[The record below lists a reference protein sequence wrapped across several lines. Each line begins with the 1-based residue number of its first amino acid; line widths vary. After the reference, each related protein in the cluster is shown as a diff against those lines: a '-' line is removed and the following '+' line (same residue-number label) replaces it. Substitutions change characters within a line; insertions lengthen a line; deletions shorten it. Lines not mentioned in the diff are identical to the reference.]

1 MKSTGEPPLALK
13 MKATDTDN
21 PAVLDSKRRTYAM
34 LGEFTN
40 VDSLLAACRAVRKAG
55 YTRWD
60 AHSPFPIHG
69 IDSAMGTRQT
79 ILPWLVL
86 GAGLGG
92 ALLGIAL
99 PWYTNAVEYPYYISG
114 KPLMSTPAFV
124 PVIFELAVLFS
135 ALTAV
140 FGMILLNGMPMLYN
154 PLLSSERFRRVT
166 SDRFFVVIGA
176 DDRLYDAQATE
187 TLLRSLGA
195 VHVETVED

>member
-1 MKSTGEPPLALK
+1 MMMAT
-13 MKATDTDN
+13 KAHN
-21 PAVLDSKRRTYAM
+21 PAVPDSKPRTYAM
-34 LGEFTN
+34 LGEFTS
-40 VDSLLAACRAVRKAG
+40 VDALLAACRSVRKAG

-69 IDSAMGTRQT
+69 IDSAMGTKQT

-92 ALLGIAL
+92 LLVGIVL
-99 PWYTNAVEYPYYISG
+99 PWDTNAVEYPYYISG

-154 PLLSSERFRRVT
+154 PLMNSERFRRVT
-166 SDRFFVVIGA
+166 SDRFFIVISA
-176 DDRLYDAQATE
+176 DDEQYDAQATE
-187 TLLRSLGA
+187 ALLRSLGS